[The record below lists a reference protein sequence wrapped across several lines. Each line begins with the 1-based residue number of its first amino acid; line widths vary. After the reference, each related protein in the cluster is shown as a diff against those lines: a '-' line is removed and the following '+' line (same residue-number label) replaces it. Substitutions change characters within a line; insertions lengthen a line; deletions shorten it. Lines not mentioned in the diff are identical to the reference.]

1 MKFLLVLCAV
11 LVSVLSGCPSQQSA
25 ADALEEMCNLPDAIK
40 SDPSAIGPYLGD
52 RVTNPEIAGLLETM
66 VSAED
71 LHSALSEHGIDPQ
84 SCDLVTALGPPQ
96 DQGSRD

>member
-1 MKFLLVLCAV
+1 MGALV
-11 LVSVLSGCPSQQSA
+11 GCPSQQSP
-25 ADALEEMCNLPDAIK
+25 ADALQEMCNLPDAIK

-52 RVTNPEIAGLLETM
+52 RVTNAEMVGLLETM
-66 VSAED
+66 ASAQD

-84 SCDLVTALGPPQ
+84 SCDLVTALGSPQ